1 MLWVA
6 SYVHRDCGGAA
17 IDLGQVVGG
26 WLDRHRAKV
35 LLEPM
40 TLGRPWDRDDPGL
53 LRQQPRERDLR
64 GRRLLPLGEGGQPL
78 DEREIRFPVLGG
90 EARDDVAK
98 VGTVECGRLV
108 DLPCQ
113 KALAER
119 AERDEADAKLL

>member
-1 MLWVA
+1 G
-6 SYVHRDCGGAA
+6 R
-17 IDLGQVVGG
+17 QV
-26 WLDRHRAKV
+26 DRYRAKV

-64 GRRLLPLGEGGQPL
+64 GPRLLPLGEGGQPL

-98 VGTVECGRLV
+98 VGTVACGRLV
-108 DLPCQ
+108 DLPFL
-113 KALAER
+113 KALAAR
-119 AERDEADAKLL
+119 ADCDIADAKVF